1 MSSMEIAVINELI
14 KEYHRITRETMCT
27 HQDDTMGCYDKI
39 IRNHAILNS
48 RKYNIPD
55 NVYIVHSI
63 VNDKMKFRN
72 RIGNKI
78 SDIIYTS
85 TNTSTTELEL
95 HEAGQCTSNG
105 GTHWTF
111 ISVPMMEI
119 VEHVVP
125 LGCTIQ
131 LSNDHQ
137 TWEVK
142 MLEFVND
149 KKHYVNNI
157 LKQLK
162 QTIKEAMQQSIRV

>member
-1 MSSMEIAVINELI
+1 MEIAVINELI

-55 NVYIVHSI
+55 NVCIVHSI

-85 TNTSTTELEL
+85 TTELEL

-111 ISVPMMEI
+111 ISVLMMEI
-119 VEHVVP
+119 FEHVIP
-125 LGCTIQ
+125 PGCTIQ
-131 LSNDHQ
+131 LPNDHQ

-142 MLEFVND
+142 MLEFINV
-149 KKHYVNNI
+149 KKLYVNNI

-162 QTIKEAMQQSIRV
+162 QTITEAMQNSIRV